1 MPSTGSSAASFRR
14 RRLTRS
20 CARAA
25 RMPSCAE
32 RTTLATSNWLPFEED
47 DRPSSIVH
55 RPSSIVDDHQSPI
68 ADRRSTIDDL
78 PDAAARQRAVDPAHN
93 VVLEASAGTGKTH
106 VLVDRYLNLLSRGV
120 DPANILTI
128 TFTRKA
134 AAEMRGRIL
143 TELRRRAESGGPD
156 QKLWRDMR
164 ERSGDVAISTID
176 AFCLSLLREFPLE
189 ANLDPGFEMADE
201 TQVPRLMEEALDRAL
216 DIGRGLSRTDDYVR
230 LLFAEL
236 REQRLRDGLANMID
250 RRLVVDDA
258 IERALAAG
266 PRDLTAERACEDAFE
281 RLRGVFT
288 GLTGGI
294 EGFLANGPI
303 HHRRWAIFS
312 GGMRLIA
319 SAAVP
324 APGLA
329 RGVLDRVENHFLN
342 KEKQPRQ
349 RFDGY
354 SARDCRTADAW
365 KVHRHDV
372 LGVGGE
378 VANVLK
384 AFSRDLNAVLS
395 RAVQRVYQ
403 IALREYRETLDSHGV
418 LDFSETLA
426 QALSLLA
433 QMDEFARSRYRLEGR
448 YHHVLLDEFQDTS
461 RAQWTLVA
469 LLIRSWGEGVGV
481 AEGAPLVPSIFVV
494 GDRKQSI
501 YGFRDAD
508 VAVMD
513 EAGVFV
519 GGLRADHDARRAIS
533 TSFRAVPQLL
543 AFTNDVFAEI
553 EKDEER
559 RDAFRFGQ
567 PDRFPVVLPVAQAD
581 ALGIVAAPGVADH
594 ADAVAAEIRRLLD
607 TRALVRDQ
615 TTGEPRPI
623 TPKDIGI
630 LFRTKDSHQ
639 DFEKAL
645 ERQRIPSYV
654 YKGLG
659 FFEADEIKD
668 VLALLRYLAAPESN
682 LRSAAFL
689 RSRFVRLSDPGL
701 QLLAPNLASA
711 LSGRGVDLE
720 MLDREDR
727 LVLERARQSVA
738 RWLGLVDRLPPAEVL
753 ELVLDDTAYMFETRG
768 PRARQARENLKKIR
782 AMIRRVQN
790 RGYATMSRLAEHL
803 ERLTAGDESNAVI
816 DAGDSVNLMTIHAAK
831 GLEFPV
837 VFVVNLSRGTGS
849 RRQAIRV
856 VSDAEQ
862 GQAWLSVGDFQ
873 SEADDDAK
881 AKEREE
887 TKRLLYVALTRARDR
902 LYLASEVKDAKWR
915 AFGGS
920 LGDILPA
927 GVKARFEVASMVPPP
942 ETTEW
947 TAASG
952 VIHTF
957 RICATQSR
965 RDAENPVNEVA
976 SRRLG
981 ASASK
986 SDEPSSD
993 NFAPLTDPFELPR
1006 VAVTDGLAPA
1016 LQTRRRNQIETSG
1029 HSLTGTLV
1037 HRLFERFGTSLAND
1051 VGGETIVD
1059 ELGRLIR
1066 DEELVEAGDA
1076 APVFEQA
1083 RRAYLALCRD
1093 QVLLHALDCGD
1104 ALFEVPFSVR
1114 AASSQLI
1121 LRGTF
1126 DCLIQRRDGGI
1137 TIVELKT
1144 GKPAPEH
1151 DQQLGVYLTAARAMF
1166 PGVPVEGKLVYA
1178 RERSS

>member
-1 MPSTGSSAASFRR
+1 
-14 RRLTRS
+14 
-20 CARAA
+20 
-25 RMPSCAE
+25 
-32 RTTLATSNWLPFEED
+32 LATSDWLPFEED
-47 DRPSSIVH
+47 EKGSGGVFPPDSTENL
-55 RPSSIVDDHQSPI
+55 SPPLF
-68 ADRRSTIDDL
+68 DL
-78 PDAAARQRAVDPAHN
+78 PDALARQRAVDPAHN

-106 VLVDRYLNLLSRGV
+106 VLVDRYLNLLSCGV
-120 DPANILTI
+120 DPVNILAI

-143 TELRRRAESGGPD
+143 TELRRRAEFSGAD
-156 QKLWRDMR
+156 QKVWRDMR

-189 ANLDPGFEMADE
+189 ANLDPGFDMADE

-236 REQRLRDGLANMID
+236 REPRLRDGLANMID

-266 PRDLTAERACEDAFE
+266 PRDLTAERACEEAFD
-281 RLRGVFT
+281 RLRGIFT

-294 EGFLANGPI
+294 EGFLANGPV
-303 HHRRWAIFS
+303 HHRRWEIFS

-319 SAAVP
+319 NGTVP

-329 RGVLDRVENHFLN
+329 RGVLDRIEGHFLN
-342 KEKQPRQ
+342 KDKQPRQ

-354 SARDCRTADAW
+354 SAKDCRNADAW
-365 KVHRHDV
+365 KIHRYDV

-384 AFSRDLNAVLS
+384 GFRRDLNAVLS
-395 RAVQRVYQ
+395 RAVRRVYQ

-469 LLIRSWGEGVGV
+469 LLIRSWGEGSGL
-481 AEGAPLVPSIFVV
+481 AENAPLVPSIFLV

-513 EAGVFV
+513 EAGTFV
-519 GGLRADHDARRAIS
+519 DGLRADHDSRRAIS
-533 TSFRAVPQLL
+533 KSFRAVPQLL
-543 AFTNDVFAEI
+543 AFANDVFAEI
-553 EKDEER
+553 EKDER
-559 RDAFRFGQ
+559 RDAFRFGEQ
-567 PDRFPVVLPVAQAD
+567 DKFPIDIPVPQGD
-581 ALGIVAAPGVADH
+581 ALGIVTAPSVAEH

-607 TRALVRDQ
+607 SQTLVRDPA
-615 TTGEPRPI
+615 TRELRPI
-623 TPKDIGI
+623 SPRDVGI

-645 ERQRIPSYV
+645 DRWQIPSYV

-682 LRSAAFL
+682 LRAAAFL
-689 RSRFVRLSDPGL
+689 RSRFVRLSDPAL
-701 QLLAPNLASA
+701 QVLAPNLASA
-711 LSGRGVDLE
+711 LSARTVDLTP
-720 MLDREDR
+720 LDAEDR
-727 LVLERARQSVA
+727 LVLERARPSVA
-738 RWLGLVDRLPPAEVL
+738 RWLGLVDRLPPAEML
-753 ELVLDDTAYMFETRG
+753 ELVLDETAYVFETQG
-768 PRARQARENLKKIR
+768 PRVRQARENLKKIR

-790 RGYATMSRLAEHL
+790 RGYATSSRLAEHL

-816 DAGDSVNLMTIHAAK
+816 DAGDSVSLMTIHAAK

-837 VFVVNLSRGTGS
+837 VFVVNLSRGTGT
-849 RRQAIRV
+849 RRHAIRV
-856 VSDAEQ
+856 VSDAEH
-862 GQAWLSVGDFQ
+862 GEASLSVGDFQ
-873 SEADDDAK
+873 SEADQDAK
-881 AKEREE
+881 AKDREE

-902 LYLASEVKDAKWR
+902 LYLASEVKDARWR

-927 GVKARFEVASMVPPP
+927 GVKARFEVASTSPPP

-952 VIHTF
+952 IVHTF
-957 RICATQSR
+957 RVCTGSSIVDR
-965 RDAENPVNEVA
+965 
-976 SRRLG
+976 
-981 ASASK
+981 
-986 SDEPSSD
+986 PSSIGFDRPSPIDVHRLSMIDDGRSAD
-993 NFAPLTDPFELPR
+993 NFAPLSDPFAVPR
-1006 VAVTDGLAPA
+1006 VAVTAALAPA
-1016 LQTRRRNQIETSG
+1016 VEKRRRNEIETSG
-1029 HSLTGTLV
+1029 RSLSGTLV
-1037 HRLFERFGTSLAND
+1037 HRLFERFGTSLAAASD
-1051 VGGETIVD
+1051 SAAIDD
-1059 ELGRLIR
+1059 ELARLIR
-1066 DEELVEAGDA
+1066 DEEAVEAGEIEQL
-1076 APVFEQA
+1076 FGQA
-1083 RRAYLALCRD
+1083 RSAYLALSA
-1093 QVLLHALDCGD
+1093 QQTLAEALASGD
-1104 ALFEVPFSVR
+1104 AIFEVPFSVR
-1114 AASSQLI
+1114 PASSQKI

-1126 DCLIQRRDGGI
+1126 DCLIQRRDGGV
-1137 TIVELKT
+1137 TLLELKT

-1151 DQQLGVYLTAARAMF
+1151 QQQLEVYLTAARAMF
-1166 PGVPVEGKLVYA
+1166 PDTPVEGKLVYA
-1178 RERSS
+1178 GQKNLDDRSLHSQR

>member
-1 MPSTGSSAASFRR
+1 MDAGLSSLDS
-14 RRLTRS
+14 
-20 CARAA
+20 
-25 RMPSCAE
+25 
-32 RTTLATSNWLPFEED
+32 
-47 DRPSSIVH
+47 
-55 RPSSIVDDHQSPI
+55 
-68 ADRRSTIDDL
+68 L
-78 PDAAARQRAVDPAHN
+78 PDTAARQRAVDPAHN

-120 DPANILTI
+120 EPTNILAI

-143 TELRRRAESGGPD
+143 NELRTRAESSGPEP
-156 QKLWRDMR
+156 KMWRELR
-164 ERSGDVAISTID
+164 ERSGDIAISTID

-216 DIGRGLSRTDDYVR
+216 DIGRGLSRTDDHVR

-266 PRDLTAERACEDAFE
+266 PRDLTAERACAEAFE
-281 RLRGVFT
+281 RLRGVFI
-288 GLTGGI
+288 GLTGGV
-294 EGFLANGPI
+294 EGFLANGPVL
-303 HHRRWAIFS
+303 HRRWAIVS
-312 GGMRLIA
+312 AGMRLIA
-319 SAAVP
+319 SGSVP

-329 RGVLDRVENHFLN
+329 RGVLDRIENHFLN
-342 KEKQPRQ
+342 KEKQARQ

-354 SARDCRTADAW
+354 SAKDCRTADAW
-365 KVHRHDV
+365 KIHRHDV
-372 LGVGGE
+372 LGVAGE

-384 AFSRDLNAVLS
+384 AFRRDLNAVLS
-395 RAVQRVYQ
+395 RAVQRVYH
-403 IALREYRETLDSHGV
+403 IALREYRETLDFHGV

-426 QALSLLA
+426 QALGLLA

-461 RAQWTLVA
+461 RAQWALVA
-469 LLIRSWGEGVGV
+469 LLIRSWGEGSGI
-481 AEGAPLVPSIFVV
+481 AEGAPLIPSIFLV

-513 EAGVFV
+513 EAGAFV
-519 GGLRADHDARRAIS
+519 DLLRADHDSRRAIS
-533 TSFRAVPQLL
+533 RSFRAVPQLL
-543 AFTNDVFAEI
+543 AFANDLFAEI
-553 EKDEER
+553 EKNEAR
-559 RDAFRFGQ
+559 RDAFRFGEQ
-567 PDRFPVVLPVAQAD
+567 DQFPVDHPVPAGD

-594 ADAVAAEIRRLLD
+594 ADAVAVEIRRLLD
-607 TRALVRDQ
+607 SHTLVRDPA
-615 TTGEPRPI
+615 TREVRAI
-623 TPKDIGI
+623 TPRDIGI

-645 ERQRIPSYV
+645 ERQHIASYV

-668 VLALLRYLAAPESN
+668 VLALLRFLAAPESN
-682 LRSAAFL
+682 LRAAALL
-689 RSRFVRLSDPGL
+689 RSRFVRLSDPAL
-701 QLLAPNLASA
+701 QALAPNLASA
-711 LSGRGVDLE
+711 LSGGKADLAA
-720 MLDREDR
+720 LRSEDR

-753 ELVLDDTAYMFETRG
+753 ELVLDETAYVFETRG
-768 PRARQARENLKKIR
+768 PRSRQARENLKKIR

-816 DAGDSVNLMTIHAAK
+816 DAGDSVSLMTIHAAK

-837 VFVVNLSRGTGS
+837 VFVVNMSRGTGG
-849 RRQAIRV
+849 RRHAIRV
-856 VSDAEQ
+856 VSDAEH

-873 SEADDDAK
+873 SEADADAK
-881 AKEREE
+881 AKDREE

-920 LGDILPA
+920 LGDILPG
-927 GVKARFEVASMVPPP
+927 GVKARFEAASMTPAP

-947 TAASG
+947 VAASG
-952 VIHTF
+952 MVHRF
-957 RICATQSR
+957 RVCSKIPLEEIPSQ
-965 RDAENPVNEVA
+965 
-976 SRRLG
+976 RLG
-981 ASASK
+981 ASAST
-986 SDEPSSD
+986 PSVPD
-993 NFAPLTDPFELPR
+993 NFAALVDPFELPR
-1006 VAVTDGLAPA
+1006 VAVTSLLAPA
-1016 LQTRRRNQIETSG
+1016 AEKRRRNQIDTSTR
-1029 HSLTGTLV
+1029 SLTGTLV
-1037 HRLFERFGTSLAND
+1037 HRLFERCGPSLAGD
-1051 VGGETIVD
+1051 DRDQDIVE

-1066 DEELVEAGDA
+1066 DEEAVEAGDVE
-1076 APVFEQA
+1076 PVFDES
-1083 RRAYLALCRD
+1083 RRAYRALCGQPMLR
-1093 QVLLHALDCGD
+1093 QALESGD

-1114 AASSQLI
+1114 LASSQVI

-1126 DCLIQRRDGGI
+1126 DCLILGRDGGI
-1137 TIVELKT
+1137 TVLELKT
-1144 GKPAPEH
+1144 GKQAPEH
-1151 DQQLGVYLTAARAMF
+1151 GEQLGMYLAAARAMF
-1166 PGVPVEGKLVYA
+1166 PGTHVEGKLVYA
-1178 RERSS
+1178 YAGSG

>member
-1 MPSTGSSAASFRR
+1 M
-14 RRLTRS
+14 
-20 CARAA
+20 
-25 RMPSCAE
+25 
-32 RTTLATSNWLPFEED
+32 ATSNWLLPFED
-47 DRPSSIVH
+47 DSPKPKV
-55 RPSSIVDDHQSPI
+55 QSPQ
-68 ADRRSTIDDL
+68 STMDLL
-78 PDAAARQRAVDPAHN
+78 PDALARQRAVDPAHN

-120 DPANILTI
+120 DPVNILAI

-164 ERSGDVAISTID
+164 ERSGDIAISTID

-236 REQRLRDGLANMID
+236 REQRLRDGLANMIE

-258 IERALAAG
+258 IDRALAAG
-266 PRDLTAERACEDAFE
+266 PADLTAERACEDAFD
-281 RLRGVFT
+281 RLRGIFT
-288 GLTGGI
+288 GLTGGV

-319 SAAVP
+319 SGTVP

-329 RGVLDRVENHFLN
+329 RGVLDRIEAHFLN

-354 SARDCRTADAW
+354 SAKDCKTADAW
-365 KVHRHDV
+365 KIHRYDV

-384 AFSRDLNAVLS
+384 GFRRDLNAVLS
-395 RAVQRVYQ
+395 RAVRRVYQ

-426 QALSLLA
+426 QALSLLE

-461 RAQWTLVA
+461 RAQWSLVA
-469 LLIRSWGEGVGV
+469 LLVRSWGEGSGL
-481 AEGAPLVPSIFVV
+481 AENAPLIPSIFLV

-513 EAGVFV
+513 EAGEFV
-519 GGLRADHDARRAIS
+519 DGLRVDHDSRRAIS
-533 TSFRAVPQLL
+533 KSFRAVPQLL
-543 AFTNDVFAEI
+543 AFANDVFADI
-553 EKDEER
+553 EKDER
-559 RDAFRFGQ
+559 RDAFRFAEQ
-567 PDRFPVVLPVAQAD
+567 DKFPIDLPVPPGD
-581 ALGIVAAPGVADH
+581 ALGIVAAPSVADH
-594 ADAVAAEIRRLLD
+594 AEAVAAEIRRLLD
-607 TRALVRDQ
+607 SQTLVRDPA
-615 TTGEPRPI
+615 TRELRPMSPR
-623 TPKDIGI
+623 DVGI

-645 ERQRIPSYV
+645 DRWQIPSYV

-682 LRSAAFL
+682 LRAAAFL
-689 RSRFVRLSDPGL
+689 RSRFVRLSDPAL
-701 QLLAPNLASA
+701 QALAPNLALA
-711 LSGRGVDLE
+711 LSARTVDLTA
-720 MLDREDR
+720 LDAEDR
-727 LVLERARQSVA
+727 LVLDRARRSVA

-753 ELVLDDTAYMFETRG
+753 ELVLDETAYVFETQG
-768 PRARQARENLKKIR
+768 PRVRQARENLKKIR

-816 DAGDSVNLMTIHAAK
+816 DAGDSVSLMTIHAAK

-849 RRQAIRV
+849 RRHAIRV
-856 VSDAEQ
+856 VSDAEH
-862 GQAWLSVGDFQ
+862 GNAWLSVGDFR
-873 SEADDDAK
+873 SDADEDAK
-881 AKEREE
+881 AKDREE
-887 TKRLLYVALTRARDR
+887 TKRLLYVAFTRARDR
-902 LYLASEVKDAKWR
+902 LYLASEVKDARWR

-920 LGDILPA
+920 LGDILPP
-927 GVKARFEVASMVPPP
+927 GVKARFEVASASPAP

-952 VIHTF
+952 LVHTF
-957 RICATQSR
+957 RVCTAPEKLGS
-965 RDAENPVNEVA
+965 DPVFTKIEKFGSPAV
-976 SRRLG
+976 G
-981 ASASK
+981 
-986 SDEPSSD
+986 D
-993 NFAPLTDPFELPR
+993 NFAPLLDPLELPR
-1006 VAVTDGLAPA
+1006 VAVTKVLAPA
-1016 LQTRRRNQIETSG
+1016 VEKRRQNQIDLSSR
-1029 HSLTGTLV
+1029 SLTGTLV
-1037 HRLFERFGTSLAND
+1037 HRLFERFGTTLAQTTNS
-1051 VGGETIVD
+1051 TSID
-1059 ELGRLIR
+1059 EELARLIR
-1066 DEELVEAGDA
+1066 DEEAVEAGD
-1076 APVFEQA
+1076 VERLFDQA
-1083 RRAYLALCRD
+1083 CRAYLALCA
-1093 QVLLHALDCGD
+1093 QQTLSQALDSGD

-1114 AASSQLI
+1114 PASSQMI

-1126 DCLIQRRDGGI
+1126 DCLIRRHDGGV
-1137 TIVELKT
+1137 TLLELKT

-1151 DQQLGVYLTAARAMF
+1151 QQQLEIYLTAARAMF
-1166 PGVPVEGKLVYA
+1166 PGTPVEGKLVYA
-1178 RERSS
+1178 GQKNLDDRPLHSHR

>member
-1 MPSTGSSAASFRR
+1 
-14 RRLTRS
+14 
-20 CARAA
+20 
-25 RMPSCAE
+25 
-32 RTTLATSNWLPFEED
+32 LATSNWLPFDENPE
-47 DRPSSIVH
+47 PTA
-55 RPSSIVDDHQSPI
+55 QSLE
-68 ADRRSTIDDL
+68 SF
-78 PDAAARQRAVDPAHN
+78 PDSAARARAVDPAHN

-120 DPANILTI
+120 DPANILAI

-143 TELRRRAESGGPD
+143 TELRKRAETGGAD
-156 QKLWRDMR
+156 RKLWRDMR
-164 ERSGDVAISTID
+164 ERSGDIAISTID
-176 AFCLSLLREFPLE
+176 AFCLALLREFPLE

-216 DIGRGLSRTDDYVR
+216 DIGRGLSKTDDYVR

-266 PRDLTAERACEDAFE
+266 PRDLTAERACEDAFD

-294 EGFLANGPI
+294 EGFLANGPV

-312 GGMRLIA
+312 GGMRLLA
-319 SAAVP
+319 SRSVP
-324 APGLA
+324 PPGLA
-329 RGVLDRVENHFLN
+329 RGVLDRIENHFLN

-354 SARDCRTADAW
+354 SAKDCKTADAW
-365 KVHRHDV
+365 KIHRHDV
-372 LGVGGE
+372 LGVGSE

-384 AFSRDLNAVLS
+384 SFRRDLNAVLS
-395 RAVQRVYQ
+395 RAVRRVYQ
-403 IALREYRETLDSHGV
+403 IALREYRETLDAHGV

-469 LLIRSWGEGVGV
+469 LLIRSWAEGSGI
-481 AEGAPLVPSIFVV
+481 AEGALMPSIFLV

-513 EAGVFV
+513 EAGNFV
-519 GGLRADHDARRAIS
+519 DQLRADHDSRRAIS
-533 TSFRAVPQLL
+533 KSFRAVPQLL
-543 AFTNDVFAEI
+543 AFANDVFAEI
-553 EKDEER
+553 DKDQER
-559 RDAFRFGQ
+559 REAFRFGDQ
-567 PDRFPVVLPVAQAD
+567 DRFPVELPVPAGE
-581 ALGIVAAPGVADH
+581 ALGIVVAQSVAEH

-607 TRALVRDQ
+607 SQALVRDPE
-615 TTGEPRPI
+615 TREPRAISPR
-623 TPKDIGI
+623 DIGI

-645 ERQRIPSYV
+645 ERRRIPSYV

-668 VLALLRYLAAPESN
+668 VLALLRYLASPESN
-682 LRSAAFL
+682 LRAAAVL
-689 RSRFVRLSDPGL
+689 RSRFVRLSDPAL
-701 QLLAPNLASA
+701 QALAPNLASS
-711 LSGRGVDLE
+711 LSARSVDLTR
-720 MLDREDR
+720 LDREDR
-727 LVLERARQSVA
+727 LVLERARVSMG
-738 RWLGLVDRLPPAEVL
+738 RWLGLVDRLPPAEIL
-753 ELVLDDTAYMFETRG
+753 ELVLDETAYMFETQGARV
-768 PRARQARENLKKIR
+768 RQARENLKKIR

-790 RGYATMSRLAEHL
+790 RGYATMARLAEHL

-816 DAGDSVNLMTIHAAK
+816 DAGDSVSLMTIHAAK

-837 VFVVNLSRGTGS
+837 VFVVNLSRGTGG
-849 RRQAIRV
+849 RRHAIRV
-856 VSDAEQ
+856 VSDAEH

-873 SEADDDAK
+873 SEADADAK
-881 AKEREE
+881 AKDREE

-902 LYLASEVKDAKWR
+902 LYLASEIKDARWR

-927 GVKARFEVASMVPPP
+927 GVKARFEAASISPPP

-952 VIHTF
+952 LVHTF
-957 RICATQSR
+957 RVCTALVSR
-965 RDAENPVNEVA
+965 EAERGVGVPA
-976 SRRLG
+976 SERLERG
-981 ASASK
+981 EGPPRLINDGRA
-986 SDEPSSD
+986 PD
-993 NFAPLTDPFELPR
+993 NFQPLVDPFELPR
-1006 VAVTDGLAPA
+1006 VAVTTGLAPA
-1016 LQTRRRNQIETSG
+1016 MTKRRRNQMDATSR
-1029 HSLTGTLV
+1029 SLTGTLV
-1037 HRLFERFGTSLAND
+1037 HRLFERFGTSLA
-1051 VGGETIVD
+1051 GEETSDAIAD
-1059 ELGRLIR
+1059 ELARLIR
-1066 DEELVEAGDA
+1066 DEETVEAGDVEQ
-1076 APVFEQA
+1076 VFSQA
-1083 RRAYLALCRD
+1083 RSAYLALCGQRA
-1093 QVLLHALDCGD
+1093 LSEALDSGD

-1114 AASSQLI
+1114 AASAQMI

-1126 DCLIQRRDGGI
+1126 DCLIQRRDGGM
-1137 TIVELKT
+1137 TVLELKT

-1151 DQQLGVYLTAARAMF
+1151 DKQLEIYLTAARAMF
-1166 PGVPVEGKLVYA
+1166 PGTPVEGKLVYA
-1178 RERSS
+1178 RNLDDRPLNTKR

>member
-1 MPSTGSSAASFRR
+1 
-14 RRLTRS
+14 
-20 CARAA
+20 
-25 RMPSCAE
+25 
-32 RTTLATSNWLPFEED
+32 LATSDWLPFEDEEKGSD
-47 DRPSSIVH
+47 GTRPLF
-55 RPSSIVDDHQSPI
+55 
-68 ADRRSTIDDL
+68 DL
-78 PDAAARQRAVDPAHN
+78 PDAAARARAVDPSHN

-120 DPANILTI
+120 EPANVLAI

-134 AAEMRGRIL
+134 AAEMRSRIIG
-143 TELRRRAESGGPD
+143 ELRMRAESGGAD
-156 QKLWRDMR
+156 QKLWRGMR
-164 ERSGDVAISTID
+164 ERAGDIAISTID

-201 TQVPRLMEEALDRAL
+201 TQIPRLMEEALDRAL
-216 DIGRGLSRTDDYVR
+216 DTGRGLSRTDDYVR

-258 IERALAAG
+258 IDRALAAG
-266 PRDLTAERACEDAFE
+266 PRDLTAERACADAFE

-288 GLTGGI
+288 GLTGGV
-294 EGFLANGPI
+294 EGFLANGPV
-303 HHRRWAIFS
+303 HHRRWTIFS
-312 GGMRLIA
+312 SSMRQIA
-319 SAAVP
+319 SGIVP

-329 RGVLDRVENHFLN
+329 RGILDRVENHFLN
-342 KEKQPRQ
+342 KDKQPRQ

-354 SARDCRTADAW
+354 SAKDCRTADAW
-365 KVHRHDV
+365 KIHRHDV
-372 LGVGGE
+372 LGVGNE

-384 AFSRDLNAVLS
+384 GFRRDLNAVLS
-395 RAVQRVYQ
+395 RAVRRVYQ
-403 IALREYRETLDSHGV
+403 IALREYRDTLDSHGV

-461 RAQWTLVA
+461 RAQWSLVA
-469 LLIRSWGEGVGV
+469 LLIRSWGEGSGI
-481 AEGAPLVPSIFVV
+481 ADAAPLIPSIFLV

-513 EAGVFV
+513 EAGAFID
-519 GGLRADHDARRAIS
+519 GLRADRDSRRAIS
-533 TSFRAVPQLL
+533 KSFRAVPQLL
-543 AFTNDVFAEI
+543 AFTNDLFAEI
-553 EKDEER
+553 EKDANR
-559 RDAFRFGQ
+559 RDAFRF
-567 PDRFPVVLPVAQAD
+567 DEHDKFPVDLPVPPSD

-594 ADAVAAEIRRLLD
+594 AEAVAAEIRRLLD
-607 TRALVRDQ
+607 SRTLVRDPS
-615 TTGEPRPI
+615 TGEPRPL
-623 TPKDIGI
+623 TPRDVGI

-645 ERQRIPSYV
+645 EREHIPSYV

-682 LRSAAFL
+682 LRAAAFL

-701 QLLAPNLASA
+701 QALAPNLASA
-711 LSGRGVDLE
+711 LSGRSADLAA
-720 MLDREDR
+720 LDGEDR
-727 LVLERARQSVA
+727 LVLQRVRQSVV
-738 RWLGLVDRLPPAEVL
+738 RWLGVVDRVPPAEVL
-753 ELVLDDTAYMFETRG
+753 ELVLDETAYVFETRG
-768 PRARQARENLKKIR
+768 PRAPQARENLKKIR

-837 VFVVNLSRGTGS
+837 VFIVNLSRGTGN

-873 SEADDDAK
+873 SEADTDAK
-881 AKEREE
+881 AKDREE
-887 TKRLLYVALTRARDR
+887 TKRLLYVAVTRARDR
-902 LYLASEVKDAKWR
+902 LYFASEVKEAKWR

-927 GVKARFEVASMVPPP
+927 GVKARFEVASMDPVP

-947 TAASG
+947 TAVSG
-952 VIHTF
+952 VVHTF
-957 RICATQSR
+957 LVCHR
-965 RDAENPVNEVA
+965 A
-976 SRRLG
+976 SREAERGVGVPASERLERG
-981 ASASK
+981 GGPPRLTNDS
-986 SDEPSSD
+986 
-993 NFAPLTDPFELPR
+993 FGPLADPFELPR
-1006 VAVTDGLAPA
+1006 MAVTKALAP
-1016 LQTRRRNQIETSG
+1016 RVERSRRNQIDLSSR
-1029 HSLTGTLV
+1029 SLSGTLV
-1037 HRLFERFGTSLAND
+1037 HRLFERFGTSLA
-1051 VGGETIVD
+1051 VD
-1059 ELGRLIR
+1059 GNHEAIPNELGRLIR
-1066 DEELVEAGDA
+1066 DEEIVEAGDV

-1083 RRAYLALCRD
+1083 RSAYLALCRE
-1093 QVLLHALDCGD
+1093 QALVA
-1104 ALFEVPFSVR
+1104 ALESGEAFFEVPFSVR
-1114 AASSQLI
+1114 TASSQLI

-1137 TIVELKT
+1137 TLVELKT

-1151 DQQLGVYLTAARAMF
+1151 DEQLAVYLTAARSMF
-1166 PGVPVEGKLVYA
+1166 PGAPVEGKLVYA
-1178 RERSS
+1178 RERSG

>member
-1 MPSTGSSAASFRR
+1 
-14 RRLTRS
+14 
-20 CARAA
+20 
-25 RMPSCAE
+25 
-32 RTTLATSNWLPFEED
+32 LATSNWLPFDDSPEMTPGAFFEELSAEKGSRCHFGD
-47 DRPSSIVH
+47 E
-55 RPSSIVDDHQSPI
+55 
-68 ADRRSTIDDL
+68 L
-78 PDAAARQRAVDPAHN
+78 PDAAARQRAVDPTHN

-120 DPANILTI
+120 EPANILAI

-143 TELRRRAESGGPD
+143 TELRKRAESGGAD
-156 QKLWRDMR
+156 QKLWREMR
-164 ERSGDVAISTID
+164 ERTGDIAISTID
-176 AFCLSLLREFPLE
+176 AFCLALLREFPLE

-266 PRDLTAERACEDAFE
+266 PPDLTAERACEEAFS

-294 EGFLANGPI
+294 EGFLANGPV

-312 GGMRLIA
+312 GGMRLLA
-319 SAAVP
+319 SETVP
-324 APGLA
+324 PPGLA
-329 RGVLDRVENHFLN
+329 RGVLDRIENHFLN

-354 SARDCRTADAW
+354 SAKDCKTADAW
-365 KVHRHDV
+365 KIHRHDV
-372 LGVGGE
+372 LGVGAE

-384 AFSRDLNAVLS
+384 SFRRDLNAVLS

-403 IALREYRETLDSHGV
+403 IALREYRETLDAHGV

-469 LLIRSWGEGVGV
+469 LLIRSWAEGSGI
-481 AEGAPLVPSIFVV
+481 AEGALAPSIFLV

-513 EAGVFV
+513 EAGAFV
-519 GGLRADHDARRAIS
+519 DELRPDHDSRRAIS
-533 TSFRAVPQLL
+533 KSFRAVPQLL
-543 AFTNDVFAEI
+543 AFANDVFAEL

-559 RDAFRFGQ
+559 RDAFRFGEQ
-567 PDRFPVVLPVAQAD
+567 DTFPVELPVPPTD
-581 ALGIVAAPGVADH
+581 ALGIVVAASVADH

-607 TRALVRDQ
+607 TQALVRDPA
-615 TTGEPRPI
+615 TREPRPI
-623 TPKDIGI
+623 SPRDIGI

-645 ERQRIPSYV
+645 ARRHIPSYV

-668 VLALLRYLAAPESN
+668 VLALLRYLASPESN
-682 LRSAAFL
+682 LRAAALL
-689 RSRFVRLSDPGL
+689 RSRFVRLSDPAL
-701 QLLAPNLASA
+701 QALAPNLASA
-711 LSGRGVDLE
+711 LSARRVDLAA
-720 MLDREDR
+720 LDREDR
-727 LVLERARQSVA
+727 VVLERARLSVA
-738 RWLGLVDRLPPAEVL
+738 RWLALVDRLPPAEVL
-753 ELVLDDTAYMFETRG
+753 ELVLDETSYMFETQG
-768 PRARQARENLKKIR
+768 PRVRQARENLKKIR

-790 RGYATMSRLAEHL
+790 RGYATMARLAEHL

-816 DAGDSVNLMTIHAAK
+816 DAGDSVSLMTIHAAK

-837 VFVVNLSRGTGS
+837 VFVVNLSRGTGG
-849 RRQAIRV
+849 RRHAIRV
-856 VSDAEQ
+856 VSDAEH

-873 SEADDDAK
+873 SEADADAK
-881 AKEREE
+881 AKDREE

-902 LYLASEVKDAKWR
+902 LYLASEIKDARWR

-927 GVKARFEVASMVPPP
+927 GVKARFEAASLSPLPDA
-942 ETTEW
+942 TEW
-947 TAASG
+947 AAASG
-952 VIHTF
+952 NVHRF
-957 RICATQSR
+957 RVCTSSAIVDR
-965 RDAENPVNEVA
+965 RSSIVDD
-976 SRRLG
+976 RRLTMDDG
-981 ASASK
+981 RAA
-986 SDEPSSD
+986 D
-993 NFAPLTDPFELPR
+993 NFAALVDPFDLPR
-1006 VAVTDGLAPA
+1006 VAVTRGLTPA
-1016 LQTRRRNQIETSG
+1016 GAKRRRNQMDATSR
-1029 HSLTGTLV
+1029 SLTGTLV
-1037 HRLFERFGTSLAND
+1037 HRLFERFGTSLA
-1051 VGGETIVD
+1051 GEPSPHGIAD
-1059 ELGRLIR
+1059 ELARLIR
-1066 DEELVEAGDA
+1066 DEETVEAGDVDQ
-1076 APVFEQA
+1076 VFNQA
-1083 RRAYLALCRD
+1083 RGAYLALCGQR
-1093 QVLLHALDCGD
+1093 ALSQALESGD

-1114 AASSQLI
+1114 PASSQVI

-1126 DCLIQRRDGGI
+1126 DCLIQRRDGGM
-1137 TIVELKT
+1137 TVLELKT

-1151 DQQLGVYLTAARAMF
+1151 DQQLEMYLTAARAMF
-1166 PGVPVEGKLVYA
+1166 PGTPVEGKLVYA
-1178 RERSS
+1178 RSRSG

>member
-1 MPSTGSSAASFRR
+1 MRP
-14 RRLTRS
+14 
-20 CARAA
+20 CAGK
-25 RMPSCAE
+25 
-32 RTTLATSNWLPFEED
+32 TTLAKSNWLPFGD
-47 DRPSSIVH
+47 DEKGSDPLL
-55 RPSSIVDDHQSPI
+55 SPKGW
-68 ADRRSTIDDL
+68 DPLTDL
-78 PDAAARQRAVDPAHN
+78 PDAAARERAVDPAHN

-120 DPANILTI
+120 DPGNILAI

-143 TELRRRAESGGPD
+143 AELRRRAESGGPD
-156 QKLWRDMR
+156 VKLWRDIR

-230 LLFAEL
+230 LLFAEI
-236 REQRLRDGLANMID
+236 REGRLRDGLASMID

-258 IERALAAG
+258 IDRALAAG
-266 PRDLTAERACEDAFE
+266 PRDLTAERACADAFE
-281 RLRGVFT
+281 RLRGLFT
-288 GLTGGI
+288 GLTGGV
-294 EGFLANGPI
+294 EGFLANGPVQQ
-303 HHRRWAIFS
+303 RRWAIFS
-312 GGMRLIA
+312 SGMRLIA
-319 SAAVP
+319 SGTP
-324 APGLA
+324 PSPGLA
-329 RGVLDRVENHFLN
+329 RSVLDRIESHFLN
-342 KEKQPRQ
+342 KDKQPRQ

-354 SARDCRTADAW
+354 SAKDCRTADAW
-365 KVHRHDV
+365 KIHRHDV

-384 AFSRDLNAVLS
+384 AFRRDLNAVLS
-395 RAVQRVYQ
+395 RGVRRVYQ
-403 IALREYRETLDSHGV
+403 IALREYQETLDAHGV
-418 LDFSETLA
+418 LDFPETLA
-426 QALSLLA
+426 QALSLLE

-469 LLIRSWGEGVGV
+469 LLIRSWGEGSGL
-481 AEGAPLVPSIFVV
+481 AETALTPSIFVV

-513 EAGVFV
+513 EAGAFV
-519 GGLRADHDARRAIS
+519 DGLRADHDSRRAIS
-533 TSFRAVPQLL
+533 KSFRAVPQLL
-543 AFTNDVFAEI
+543 AFANDVFAEI
-553 EKDEER
+553 EKDER
-559 RDAFRFGQ
+559 RDAFRFAEQ
-567 PDRFPVVLPVAQAD
+567 DKFPIELPVPHAD
-581 ALGIVAAPGVADH
+581 ALGIVAAPSVADH

-607 TRALVRDQ
+607 EQAIVRDPA
-615 TTGEPRPI
+615 TREPRPI
-623 TPKDIGI
+623 RPRDIGI

-645 ERQRIPSYV
+645 ERRQIPSYV

-682 LRSAAFL
+682 LRAAAFL

-701 QLLAPNLASA
+701 QALAPHLASA
-711 LSGRGVDLE
+711 LSGRTVAPAALE
-720 MLDREDR
+720 REDL

-753 ELVLDDTAYMFETRG
+753 ELVLDETAYVFETRG
-768 PRARQARENLKKIR
+768 PRVRQARENLKKVR
-782 AMIRRVQN
+782 AMTRRVQN

-816 DAGDSVNLMTIHAAK
+816 DAGDSVSLMTIHAAK

-849 RRQAIRV
+849 RRDAIRV
-856 VSDAEQ
+856 VSDAEH

-873 SEADDDAK
+873 SEADEDAK
-881 AKEREE
+881 AKDREE

-902 LYLASEVKDAKWR
+902 LYLASEVKEARWR

-927 GVKARFEVASMVPPP
+927 GVKARFEVARASPAP

-952 VIHTF
+952 HVHTF
-957 RICATQSR
+957 RVCRESTSREPERGVGVLESEQLEREEGSPQSMR
-965 RDAENPVNEVA
+965 
-976 SRRLG
+976 
-981 ASASK
+981 
-986 SDEPSSD
+986 D
-993 NFAPLTDPFELPR
+993 NFAPLSDPFAMPR
-1006 VAVTDGLAPA
+1006 VAVTAA
-1016 LQTRRRNQIETSG
+1016 LGRPVEKRRRNQIDAGSR
-1029 HSLTGTLV
+1029 SLTGTLV
-1037 HRLFERFGTSLAND
+1037 HRLFERFGMSLA
-1051 VGGETIVD
+1051 GATETAAID
-1059 ELGRLIR
+1059 EALARLIR
-1066 DEELVEAGDA
+1066 DEETVEAGDL
-1076 APVFEQA
+1076 EQLFGRA
-1083 RRAYLALCRD
+1083 RRAYIALCAD
-1093 QVLLHALDCGD
+1093 ETLSEALDSGD

-1114 AASSQLI
+1114 PAASQTI
-1121 LRGTF
+1121 FRGTF
-1126 DCLIQRRDGGI
+1126 DCLIGRRDGGV
-1137 TIVELKT
+1137 TVLELKT
-1144 GKPAPEH
+1144 GTPAPEH
-1151 DQQLGVYLTAARAMF
+1151 DQQLQIYLTAARAMF
-1166 PGVPVEGKLVYA
+1166 PGTPVEGKLVYA
-1178 RERSS
+1178 GRQNLDDRPLHAKR